1 MTTAVLDVYNQL
13 TKQNCDK
20 VSDFILFPFYKYK
33 KTPYIKKLS
42 SDDEKLFKH
51 LKGSLSENFDSEKT
65 IHKNKS
71 EKYGV

>member
-1 MTTAVLDVYNQL
+1 MTTVVLNVYNQL

-20 VSDFILFPFYKYK
+20 VSDFTLFSFYKYK
-33 KTPYIKKLS
+33 KTSQIKKLS
-42 SDDEKLFKH
+42 SEDEKLFKH
-51 LKGSLSENFDSEKT
+51 FKGTLSENFDSEKT